1 MSLKACS
8 LYDVIRQIRPA
19 FRNISKVVE
28 MRSEL
33 FGLTIGTRATLE
45 LLYEH
50 GKQTVPEMAARL
62 EVERQY
68 IQRCANELIKAAH
81 VEKLQNP
88 AHKRSYLYTLTPQ
101 GRDIFSDLKQAETK
115 ILGEIS
121 TQLSSAEIEGAIKV
135 MSCLATEFKALS
147 APPEG
152 E

>member
-1 MSLKACS
+1 MNSKARS

-28 MRSEL
+28 IRSEL

-45 LLYEH
+45 ILYEH
-50 GKQTVPEMAARL
+50 GKQTVPEMAAQL

-68 IQRCANELIKAAH
+68 IQRCTNELIKAAH

-101 GRDIFSDLKQAETK
+101 GKDVFSALKQAETK

-121 TQLSSAEIEGAIKV
+121 THLSPAEIEGAIKV
-135 MSCLATEFKALS
+135 MSCLTTEFKSLS
-147 APPEG
+147 TPPAG